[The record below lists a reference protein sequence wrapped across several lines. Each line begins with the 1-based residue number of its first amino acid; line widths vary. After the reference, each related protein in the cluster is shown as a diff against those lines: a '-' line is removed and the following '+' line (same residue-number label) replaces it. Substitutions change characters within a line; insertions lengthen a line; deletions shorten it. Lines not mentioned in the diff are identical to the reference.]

1 MRLPRLNYPLPP
13 RQRGVFGLMAVGLML
28 LMVISVA
35 LAIDTGRLY
44 LEQRH
49 MQRVADLAALE
60 AAGAVTLVSQTPDTE
75 LASAAQEAARR
86 NGHDSEDSKRALGAV
101 GGGVCHAPEGDGSVR
116 VFFAHSPDAASVDC
130 NTLEGSYTGTL
141 ERHAVE
147 VTASHQVRPSLFGSL
162 LGEDE
167 ITISATAAAYR
178 PQAEPYAVFSVGSR
192 LLNVDTDESALAP
205 VLRGLLDLGADA
217 SVAGFG
223 GIADASVSLADLVS
237 VDELTAGS
245 TEELLG
251 AELKLLDLITR
262 LKAAHHDSGS
272 EEDAPELLAL
282 QALNDRLTAFI
293 STENIITVGDLLDIG
308 TERAPLDVEVS
319 ALDLLSTGL
328 LIANQENAVSLPG
341 LILSVPG
348 VTNIEAI
355 LEVIEPPKIAIG
367 PVGCLEGEPDPSCGG
382 QWKTEARTAQVQIEL
397 NADVKVPLLAD
408 LQLGATVIA
417 GGARA
422 GIESVD
428 IPKEGPEEGKHEWD
442 VKVAAYGLPIS
453 LNTTVGAGLLSDKTY
468 LPWLE
473 DANLGMRGDLDN
485 FLTELF
491 SDVPGGD
498 LVTNLLS
505 GLVGIVTGLVGGLLD
520 LVGGILG
527 GLLDGYCYRDVYVH
541 PEPSY
546 VDETNY
552 PTSGVVPGSQIWER
566 YRYGSVVLGIPV
578 CTSGYR
584 HRYHSPSPSFKGIEE
599 ESGSVEHSDTAWG
612 KGGAMTVKEGSS
624 ATLEWPN
631 KKTAK
636 FYSSLEDTVSLSAG
650 DFSIDVANRQGVD
663 ISGLLSSVL
672 AVLES
677 VIDQVILRVAGPLL
691 DVLGVGLGEAKVEV
705 HHISDATG
713 PPELL

>member
-60 AAGAVTLVSQTPDTE
+60 AAGAVTLVSQAPDTE
-75 LASAAQEAARR
+75 LASAAKEAARR

-319 ALDLLSTGL
+319 ALDLLSAAL
-328 LIANQENAVSLPG
+328 LIANQENAIALPG
-341 LILSVPG
+341 LNLSVPG
-348 VTNIEAI
+348 VTDIEAM
-355 LEVIEPPKIAIG
+355 LAVIEPPQIAIG
-367 PVGCLEGEPDPSCGG
+367 PVGCVDHARPPCEGN
-382 QWKTEARTAQVQIEL
+382 WKTEARTAQLVLGVGANVEI
-397 NADVKVPLLAD
+397 PLLAK
-408 LQLGATVIA
+408 LGLKLGVTAA
-417 GGARA
+417 GARA
-422 GIESVD
+422 GVESAR
-428 IPKEGPEEGKHEWD
+428 P
-442 VKVAAYGLPIS
+442 A
-453 LNTTVGAGLLSDKTY
+453 T
-468 LPWLE
+468 E
-473 DANLGMRGDLDN
+473 DANHEWEIDISASQTPLT
-485 FLTELF
+485 TELELQLSLLESHIPWLDEENKNYSKIGEVTSF
-491 SDVPGGD
+491 LQSTLGLATS
-498 LVTNLLS
+498 LVTNLINGLINIVS
-505 GLVGIVTGLVGGLLD
+505 GLVSALLSLLYHSYITSDGTQVCGRVLLILPVGCDPTPTLEEELETGGGETTGWHDDLDDWLASSDAQQHGTPDSYHSHTLNWPTETVVTFDGDGSLEGTATALGNLAGAIDIRAELFGVDLGVSNLLSPLLGIVDAVVGNV
-520 LVGGILG
+520 VG
-527 GLLDGYCYRDVYVH
+527 
-541 PEPSY
+541 
-546 VDETNY
+546 
-552 PTSGVVPGSQIWER
+552 
-566 YRYGSVVLGIPV
+566 
-578 CTSGYR
+578 
-584 HRYHSPSPSFKGIEE
+584 
-599 ESGSVEHSDTAWG
+599 
-612 KGGAMTVKEGSS
+612 
-624 ATLEWPN
+624 
-631 KKTAK
+631 
-636 FYSSLEDTVSLSAG
+636 SLAAG
-650 DFSIDVANRQGVD
+650 
-663 ISGLLSSVL
+663 
-672 AVLES
+672 
-677 VIDQVILRVAGPLL
+677 VIDPLL
-691 DVLGVGLGEAKVEV
+691 DELGVNISEAEV
-705 HHISDATG
+705 RVIHIDHHTA